1 MPADALSGL
10 AARFRGR
17 RLLVTGGAGGI
28 GANLIR
34 TLLAAGCA
42 VDAVIRP
49 GSPAWRLADVQGA
62 LTRHTADVADA
73 AQLDQVFTRAQPDV
87 VFHLAVPRGHDA
99 LARDEMLRVNVMGAQ
114 ALMRCT
120 RQHGVSR
127 LVVAGSSLEYAPTAT
142 ALTEQDPVAPLTWHG
157 ATKAAASVLY
167 RQAAAEHG
175 LPVALLRLFH
185 VYGPWESAHRLAP
198 TAIRAALG
206 GHTMP
211 LTDQDIRRDWVY
223 VDDVCEALLLAA
235 AKAAPGDIYNIGS
248 GVETSNAELLACVQS
263 VVARPIRLAE
273 QAIPPR
279 ITDAPHRF
287 ADPSLARRQLGW
299 TPRHNL
305 AQGLRRT
312 VAWHALHPEA
322 WSHPADARPEAV

>member
-73 AQLDQVFTRAQPDV
+73 AQLDQVFTRVQPDV

-235 AKAAPGDIYNIGS
+235 DKAAPGDIYNIGS

-263 VVARPIRLAE
+263 VVARPIRLAA